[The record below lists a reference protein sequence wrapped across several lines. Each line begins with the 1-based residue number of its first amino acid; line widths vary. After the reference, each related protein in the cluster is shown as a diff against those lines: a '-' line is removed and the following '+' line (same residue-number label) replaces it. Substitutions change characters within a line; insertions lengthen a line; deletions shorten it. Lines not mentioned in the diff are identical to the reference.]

1 MTRPGCREV
10 RTGGD
15 DVVRPTGQMSRGVA
29 AWSRL
34 GLVLGGV
41 GVALWVARILT
52 QGDVV
57 MWTDIARGFWVP
69 DPTLGWIETRE
80 RWVWLGLE
88 GLGVAAGVVIGASA
102 LAWLARRWGA
112 GQGHGRLAATLGT
125 LALVGAGVSAA
136 APVLPVW
143 AFVSGLP
150 PAGAERLLPSAPP
163 PAAAPAVVKAEE
175 PLPVPAGRWVVASST
190 HNLLVARV
198 TAGGET
204 FDARFAPVSGEVTLE
219 PAALARSRARLEV
232 PAGSIDTGIDLRNG
246 HARGYLGAEQHPTIA
261 LSIEGLDAVEGGGA
275 ARTFNARG
283 MLGIMGRRLEVP
295 VTGTLTALD
304 ETASA
309 ALGVTGGPALLVS
322 AGFSVAVTAVGLD
335 RDNFDADAITLTGRF
350 VLVREGTAREGTL

>member
-1 MTRPGCREV
+1 M

-15 DVVRPTGQMSRGVA
+15 DVVRPTGQVSRGVGS
-29 AWSRL
+29 WSRL
-34 GLVLGGV
+34 GLVLGGI
-41 GVALWVARILT
+41 GVVLWAARLVT

-57 MWTDIARGFWVP
+57 VWTDIARGFWVP
-69 DPTLGWIETRE
+69 DPTLGWVETHE
-80 RWVWLGLE
+80 RWVWLGLD

-102 LAWLARRWGA
+102 LAWLARRLGGRQ
-112 GQGHGRLAATLGT
+112 GQGRLAAVLGT

-136 APVLPVW
+136 VPALPVW

-150 PAGAERLLPSAPP
+150 PAGAERLLPNAPLP
-163 PAAAPAVVKAEE
+163 QAAPAVVKAEE
-175 PLPVPAGRWVVASST
+175 PLPVPSGRWVVAPST

-198 TAGGET
+198 AAGGET
-204 FDARFAPVSGEVTLE
+204 FDARFAPVRGEVTLE
-219 PAALARSRARLEV
+219 PAALERSRARLEV

-275 ARTFNARG
+275 TRTFSGRG
-283 MLGIMGRRLEVP
+283 ALGILGRQLEVP

-304 ETASA
+304 EAASA

-322 AGFSVAVTAVGLD
+322 AGFSVAVTAAGLD
-335 RDNFDADAITLTGRF
+335 RDNFDADAITLNGRF
-350 VLVREGTAREGTL
+350 VLVPEGAARGGGTL